1 MGIGKKI
8 SFGFSIIAIITL
20 IVGATGLWGM
30 KQLEV
35 QMNRTMLNQ
44 LPAVAAILSLSE
56 AQSAMVALQKDY
68 LDLKTT
74 VEERGE
80 LLLEMDEVA
89 IKYDGA
95 WSNYSLLE
103 HGEEENAL
111 VDQLSESWGL
121 WTDGNRQFMELAVQ
135 YNDLGN
141 ESDYEAMYELI
152 HSYNEPYYKSTHQI
166 LADLTFSV
174 MSMAEMEQI
183 TTAENSSRALWIV
196 SGSIALGFLV
206 ALFLGLVLGRQ
217 ITAPI
222 KKLEKELKLLADQGG
237 DLSRPI
243 LLKSNDEVGEMATA
257 VNGFIAKIRGILSE
271 VIKDSEKIAGEAKES
286 AEDMGHMSST
296 LTEITATTQQL
307 SSSMQE
313 SAGSSKTILNALGEL
328 EAVVISLAAQSDEC
342 KNFSIKSEK
351 TASVVSSRAADS
363 KTTALSLFE
372 ENRIAV
378 EQAVHEAEAVAKIR
392 VLSEGVMNIA
402 SQTNLLALNAAI
414 EAARAG
420 EAGRGFAVVAGEIKK
435 LAEASKENVTEIQTV
450 INLVEKTVSQLSSSA
465 LKIVEFVSNQVIE
478 DYDTLE
484 SVGQNYESDSKYY
497 KEMAEGLSV
506 MAQVMQETFESVAD
520 QANFITETA
529 FQSSRGSEMIAQSHM
544 HISDYGKR
552 SLEQSVKIEQ
562 SAGELIT
569 KLSQFKLESDG
580 ELMIV
585 EENSNQQAD
594 VEKAVEGLVSQTD
607 MVEESEKNTLTLQ
620 EEGQ

>member
-544 HISDYGKR
+544 NISDYGKR

-585 EENSNQQAD
+585 EENSDQQAD
-594 VEKAVEGLVSQTD
+594 VEKSVEGLISQTD
-607 MVEESEKNTLTLQ
+607 MVEKPEKNTLTLQ